1 MILSLIV
8 GIGKN
13 REIGKG
19 NDLLWHISEDLK
31 NFKKITSGKP
41 IIMGRKTFDS
51 IGRPLPKRRNIVISR
66 DPSLTIE
73 GCDVFTDPNEVIK
86 DLQSSGA
93 EEAVVI
99 GGSFIY
105 EHYLPMVD
113 RIYLSEVE
121 FEGEAD
127 VFFPEF
133 DRSKFE
139 VSDVVF
145 HERKE
150 NSPAWKFSILNRKL

>member
-1 MILSLIV
+1 MIV

-41 IIMGRKTFDS
+41 IIMGRKTYDS

-66 DPSLTIE
+66 DPSLKIE
-73 GCDVFTDPNEVIK
+73 GCDVFTDPEMVLNELKESNV
-86 DLQSSGA
+86 

-99 GGSFIY
+99 GGSYIY
-105 EHYLPMVD
+105 EYYLPKAD
-113 RIYLSEVE
+113 RIYLTEVE

-133 DRSKFE
+133 DRSEFR
-139 VSDVVF
+139 VSDEAF
-145 HERKE
+145 FEKTE
-150 NSPAWKFSILNRKL
+150 NSPAWKFSVLNRL

>member
-1 MILSLIV
+1 MLSLIV

-41 IIMGRKTFDS
+41 IIMGRKTYDS
-51 IGRPLPKRRNIVISR
+51 IGRPLPKRRNIVVSR

-73 GCDVFTDPNEVIK
+73 GCEVFSNPLEVLDNLK
-86 DLQSSGA
+86 AAGV

-105 EHYLPMVD
+105 EYYLPMVD
-113 RIYLSEVE
+113 RIYLTEVD

-133 DRSKFE
+133 DRSEFSVSEEVFFE
-139 VSDVVF
+139 
-145 HERKE
+145 KTE
-150 NSPAWKFSILNRKL
+150 NSPAWKFSVLNRL

>member
-41 IIMGRKTFDS
+41 IIMGRKTYES

-66 DPSLTIE
+66 DPSLKIE
-73 GCDVFTDPNEVIK
+73 GCDVFTDPEEVLK
-86 DLQSSGA
+86 DLKSSGV

-99 GGSFIY
+99 GGSYIY
-105 EHYLPMVD
+105 EYYLPKVD
-113 RIYLSEVE
+113 RIYLTEVD
-121 FEGEAD
+121 FEGDAD
-127 VFFPEF
+127 VYFPKI
-133 DRSKFE
+133 DRSEFSVSEEKVFE
-139 VSDVVF
+139 
-145 HERKE
+145 KTQ
-150 NSPAWKFSILNRKL
+150 NSPAWKFCVLNRL

>member
-41 IIMGRKTFDS
+41 IIMGRKTYDS

-66 DPSLTIE
+66 DPNLSIA
-73 GCDVFTDPNEVIK
+73 GCDVFTSPDEVLN
-86 DLQSSGA
+86 DLEKSGV

-99 GGSFIY
+99 GGSYIY
-105 EHYLPMVD
+105 EYYLPKVD
-113 RIYLSEVE
+113 RIYLTEVD

-127 VFFPEF
+127 VFFPQF
-133 DRSKFE
+133 DRSLFKVSQEMNFE
-139 VSDVVF
+139 
-145 HERKE
+145 KTE
-150 NSPAWKFSILNRKL
+150 NSPAWKFSVLDRL

>member
-41 IIMGRKTFDS
+41 IIMGRKTYDS

-66 DPSLTIE
+66 DPSLKIE
-73 GCDVFTDPNEVIK
+73 GCDVFTDPEVVLK
-86 DLQSSGA
+86 DLKESGV

-105 EHYLPMVD
+105 EYYLPKVD

-121 FEGEAD
+121 YEGEAD
-127 VFFPEF
+127 VFFPKF
-133 DRSKFE
+133 DRSEFR
-139 VSDVVF
+139 VSDEAF
-145 HERKE
+145 FEETE
-150 NSPAWKFSILNRKL
+150 NSPAWKFSVLNRL

>member
-41 IIMGRKTFDS
+41 IIMGRKTYDS
-51 IGRPLPKRRNIVISR
+51 IGRPLPKRRNIVVSR

-73 GCDVFTDPNEVIK
+73 GCEVFSNPLEVLDNLK
-86 DLQSSGA
+86 AAGV

-105 EHYLPMVD
+105 EYYLPMVD
-113 RIYLSEVE
+113 RIYLTEVD

-133 DRSKFE
+133 DRSEFS
-139 VSDVVF
+139 VSDEVF
-145 HERKE
+145 FEKTE
-150 NSPAWKFSILNRKL
+150 NSPAWKFSVLNRL

>member
-41 IIMGRKTFDS
+41 IIMGRKTYDS

-66 DPSLTIE
+66 DASLSIE
-73 GCDVFTDPNEVIK
+73 GCDVFSDPVKVLK
-86 DLQSSGA
+86 DLNDSGC

-105 EHYLPMVD
+105 EYYLPKVD
-113 RIYLSEVE
+113 RIYLTEVD

-133 DRSKFE
+133 DRSEFSVSEEVFFE
-139 VSDVVF
+139 
-145 HERKE
+145 KTE
-150 NSPAWKFSILNRKL
+150 NSPAWKFSVLNRL